1 MVETILVRY
10 GELALK
16 SERVRRR
23 FERCLV
29 ENIKA
34 ALKGIDHELRG
45 ERGRIF
51 VETPSADEAIERLV
65 RVPGVVSVSP
75 AVKTRATLEGMTST
89 AVDVAKKVLEPGM
102 SFAVRTRR
110 AGEHEFTSRDVDAA
124 VGSAILAAIPGVR
137 VDLSAPDEE
146 ISIEVRGESAYVFT
160 EVLQG
165 PGGLPLG
172 TQGTVV
178 ALLSGGIDS
187 PVAAWLMMKRG
198 CRPVLVHLDARPY
211 SDARARA
218 MAAARA
224 LSDWAAG
231 GKMAMYVVPYGEV
244 LRAIV
249 ERAPRR
255 LTCLLCKRG
264 MYRIAEMVAAREGA
278 LGIVTGEVLGQ
289 VASQTLANLRVLDAA
304 VDLPVFRPLLG
315 LDKVEVERI
324 ARRLGTHEVSTERAM
339 PCAAAPKRPETRADL
354 GRVLEAERKLDL
366 APLLEE
372 ALGRAERI
380 SF

>member
-23 FERCLV
+23 FEQRLV

-34 ALKGIDHELRG
+34 ALKGIDHELKG

-51 VETPSADEAIERLV
+51 VETPSAAAAIERLV

-75 AVKTRATLEGMTST
+75 AVKTRATLEEVTST
-89 AVDVAKKVLEPGM
+89 AVDVAKRVLKPGM

-110 AGEHEFTSRDVDAA
+110 AGEHEFRSGDVNAA
-124 VGSAILAAIPGVR
+124 VGSAILKAIPGVR

-146 ISIEVRGESAYVFT
+146 ISIEVREKSAYVFT

-198 CRPVLVHLDARPY
+198 CRVILVHLDARPY
-211 SDARARA
+211 SDAGARA

-231 GKMAMYVVPYGEV
+231 GGMAMYVVPYGEV

-249 ERAPRR
+249 EQAPRR

-264 MYRIAEMVAAREGA
+264 MYRIAGMVAAQEGA

-304 VDLPVFRPLLG
+304 IDLPVFRPLLG

-324 ARRLGTHEVSTERAM
+324 ARRLGTYEVSAKQAM

-366 APLLEE
+366 EPLLKE

>member
-1 MVETILVRY
+1 
-10 GELALK
+10 
-16 SERVRRR
+16 
-23 FERCLV
+23 
-29 ENIKA
+29 
-34 ALKGIDHELRG
+34 
-45 ERGRIF
+45 
-51 VETPSADEAIERLV
+51 
-65 RVPGVVSVSP
+65 
-75 AVKTRATLEGMTST
+75 
-89 AVDVAKKVLEPGM
+89 
-102 SFAVRTRR
+102 
-110 AGEHEFTSRDVDAA
+110 
-124 VGSAILAAIPGVR
+124 
-137 VDLSAPDEE
+137 
-146 ISIEVRGESAYVFT
+146 
-160 EVLQG
+160 
-165 PGGLPLG
+165 
-172 TQGTVV
+172 
-178 ALLSGGIDS
+178 
-187 PVAAWLMMKRG
+187 
-198 CRPVLVHLDARPY
+198 
-211 SDARARA
+211 

-231 GKMAMYVVPYGEV
+231 GGMAMYVVPYGEV

-264 MYRIAEMVAAREGA
+264 MYRIAGMVAAQEGA

-304 VDLPVFRPLLG
+304 IDLPVFRPLLG

-324 ARRLGTHEVSTERAM
+324 ARRLGTYEVSAKQAM

-366 APLLEE
+366 EPLLKE

>member
-1 MVETILVRY
+1 MAETVLVRY

-23 FERCLV
+23 FEQRLV

-34 ALKGIDHELRG
+34 ALKGIDHKLKR

-51 VETPSADEAIERLV
+51 VETPSADKAIERLV

-75 AVKTRATLEGMTST
+75 AVKTRATLEEMTST
-89 AVDVAKKVLEPGM
+89 AVDVAKRVLKPGM

-110 AGEHEFTSRDVDAA
+110 AGEHEFKSGDVNAA
-124 VGSAILAAIPGVR
+124 VGSAILKAIPGVK

-146 ISIEVRGESAYVFT
+146 ISIEVREKSAYVFT

-198 CRPVLVHLDARPY
+198 CRVVLVHLDAKPY

-249 ERAPRR
+249 ERAPTR

-315 LDKVEVERI
+315 LDKVEVEGI
-324 ARRLGTHEVSTERAM
+324 ARRLGTYELSTEQAM
-339 PCAAAPKRPETRADL
+339 PCTAAPKRPETRADL

-366 APLLEE
+366 EPLLKQ